1 MGTIRKRTWRG
12 RDVFS
17 VDYIAASG
25 ERIRQTIGHGEAG
38 KRLARKVL
46 AQREA
51 EAQLGMHHLPPS
63 RTPRFDEAAAAWL
76 ERRRP
81 PRVQAKT
88 FEDYEDAVGRL
99 LPFFAGQRLSA
110 ITREDVEAWLV
121 SGQRA
126 RRHHPKQKKEPQPL
140 SVATMNDTLA
150 VLRMI
155 LADAVERGALAANP
169 AVKAKP
175 LPTRQ
180 GAEGPVQYLTPA
192 QVDRLLAVAAEP
204 YRTLYQLTVN
214 AGLRRG
220 EVLALK
226 WDDLDLANRRLRV
239 RASRKRER
247 RGERY
252 VVYDAAPKTKG
263 SAAVIDDLSP
273 SVVAALLALPA
284 SDDPGQ
290 PYVFRNR
297 AGGPIDPHNLRHTF
311 TRHLKRA
318 GIPPVKFHGLRHSTA
333 THLIAMGEHAKAIQA
348 RMRHERIGT
357 TMDTYGH
364 LMAGAFQGMGERLD
378 AWFRAQV
385 GANEGNVK
393 ANGAAHGA
401 EERLERP
408 S

>member
-1 MGTIRKRTWRG
+1 MGSVRFNEGRGTW
-12 RDVFS
+12 F
-17 VDYIAASG
+17 VDYIAANG
-25 ERIRQTIGHGEAG
+25 ERVRQTIGPGEEG

-51 EAQLGMHHLPPS
+51 EAQLGIHHLPPS
-63 RTPRFDEAAAAWL
+63 RTQHFDEVAAAWL
-76 ERRRP
+76 ERMRP

-88 FEDYEDAVGRL
+88 FEDYEDAVERL
-99 LPFFAGQRLSA
+99 LPFFAGKRLGA

-140 SVATMNDTLA
+140 SVTTMNDTLNI
-150 VLRMI
+150 LRMI
-155 LADAVERGALAANP
+155 LADAVERGALASNP

-175 LPTRQ
+175 LPTRK
-180 GAEGPVQYLTPA
+180 GAEGRVQYLTPE
-192 QVDRLLAVAAEP
+192 QVDRLLAIAQEP
-204 YRTLYQLTVN
+204 YRTLYHLTVN

-247 RGERY
+247 LGERY
-252 VVYDAAPKTKG
+252 VVHDAAPKTKG
-263 SAAVIDDLSP
+263 SAAVVDELSP
-273 SVVAALLALPA
+273 SVVQALLALPA

-297 AGGPIDPHNLRHTF
+297 AGGPIDPHNLRHAF

-318 GIPPVKFHGLRHSTA
+318 GIPPVKFHALRHSTA

-364 LMAGAFQGMGERLD
+364 LMAGAFQGMGERMD
-378 AWFRAQV
+378 AWFRAQA
-385 GANEGNVK
+385 GAKEGNRK
-393 ANGAAHGA
+393 ATTGHRQK
-401 EERLERP
+401 ERTSEP
-408 S
+408 AS